1 MNLFISSLV
10 QSAAQAMGDNSTH
23 TLYVEESTTY
33 VNEHSLM
40 SSFYDFMNPTSIAK
54 GIHVVAGAFLIYWIL
69 RLEYATK
76 LFGFKTDPT
85 SMSLCNV
92 MLHVALSACVTGYF
106 VFFENREAL
115 SAVTLGRLPLYFL
128 CAKYVLNW
136 DSKYANVHRGDY
148 AKKHHVSYCIL
159 ITINSILVY
168 LGSPIAK
175 YPVMGGLYLALI
187 QSIRA
192 MLNTE
197 LTVERLEGSKAVE
210 KSEIIALHRICATV
224 TIQFTVFSLA
234 LLHEVKP
241 VRAFG
246 VELIANILCKLYK
259 ELVFNDSSKNG
270 FNHKLGA
277 FTTMI
282 YISVVRFFWA

>member
-1 MNLFISSLV
+1 MSLMNLFISSLL

-23 TLYVEESTTY
+23 TLHVEESTSY
-33 VNEHSLM
+33 VNE
-40 SSFYDFMNPTSIAK
+40 YMNPTSIAK
-54 GIHVVAGAFLIYWIL
+54 GIHVVAGAFLMYWIL

-85 SMSLCNV
+85 SISLCNV
-92 MLHVALSACVTGYF
+92 MLHVALSACATGYF

-136 DSKYANVHRGDY
+136 DNKYANVHQGDY
-148 AKKHHVSYCIL
+148 AKKHHISYCIL
-159 ITINSILVY
+159 LTINSILVY

-192 MLNTE
+192 MLNTKS
-197 LTVERLEGSKAVE
+197 TVERLEGSKAVE
-210 KSEIIALHRICATV
+210 KSEIVALHRICATV

-234 LLHEVKP
+234 LIHEVKP
-241 VRAFG
+241 IRAFG
-246 VELIANILCKLYK
+246 IELTANILCKLYK
-259 ELVFNDSSKNG
+259 ELAFNDSSKNG